1 MSSEALTNE
10 EIHES
15 TRIWWLFMLAGL
27 VSIAAGVIVLL
38 KPSNSLAT
46 LAVIT
51 GIFVLVDGAFD
62 LVASFSRRTENRGLS
77 AVVGVVSIVVGVLL
91 IRHPVSG
98 VLAVALLI
106 GIWLIAVGVVRV
118 VRSFDK
124 AHRGWNI
131 VVGVIEAAAGIVI
144 VSTPPIAFTT
154 LALLVG
160 IAFIANGLGQFALGW
175 IMHGLREDVE
185 SPEYGAGAT
194 A

>member
-1 MSSEALTNE
+1 MSSETLTNE

-15 TRIWWLFMLAGL
+15 TRIWWLFMLVGL

-62 LVASFSRRTENRGLS
+62 LIASFSRRTENRGLS
-77 AVVGVVSIVVGVLL
+77 AVVGLVSIVVGVLL
-91 IRHPVSG
+91 IRHPISG

-118 VRSFDK
+118 VRSFDRD
-124 AHRGWNI
+124 HRVWNI
-131 VVGVIEAAAGIVI
+131 VVGIIEAAAGIVI

-194 A
+194 T